1 MLNEVLVSVVIPT
14 HNRDENTLLRAINS
28 CIEQSLKPFEII
40 VVDDVCNERVKE
52 FVENIAF
59 NNINYL
65 ENSGKGASAS
75 RNLGAKNAKGNYIAF
90 LDDDDTWFPDKLE
103 KQVSLVKENHL
114 DAVFSQLLV
123 KYDVSGGEYATKARN
138 VSNPLKSICIENYI
152 GATISCLIRRELFLE
167 LKGFDEMFL
176 AREEYDLWIRVIESG
191 AKIGIV
197 EEPLAISN
205 RSFSRERISSN
216 ISSYESAIDL
226 LNEKHKKLV
235 LDTLNESERK
245 HRESKQ
251 YCFLAA
257 QAISINKGGIASK
270 YYFKSFFK
278 SFSPKSMVLAILS
291 LISPKFLIMLRSK
304 M

>member
-1 MLNEVLVSVVIPT
+1 MKVSVIIPT
-14 HNRDENTLLRAINS
+14 HDRVH
-28 CIEQSLKPFEII
+28 SLKHAIDSVVGQSISVNEII
-40 VVDDVCNERVKE
+40 VVDDTGSENTKLL
-52 FVENIAF
+52 VESYKNISITF
-59 NNINYL
+59 IHNHNN
-65 ENSGKGASAS
+65 GASSS
-75 RNLGAKNAKGNYIAF
+75 RNLGAKLAKSDFLAF

-270 YYFKSFFK
+270 YYFKSF
-278 SFSPKSMVLAILS
+278 SPKSMVLAILS